1 MMSGAS
7 VVVTTRGAPGIKG
20 VGPGRLLQTPQCRGR
35 ALIEEGLAL
44 SPSLCLGVGRDLL
57 QTPQKRHTLNLRV
70 IRSEGGEGALQC
82 PQQLDVGAS

>member
-7 VVVTTRGAPGIKG
+7 VVTTRGAPSIKG

-35 ALIEEGLAL
+35 ALIEDGLAL

-57 QTPQKRHTLNLRV
+57 QTPQKRHTLALRV

>member
-1 MMSGAS
+1 MMSGTS
-7 VVVTTRGAPGIKG
+7 VVTTRGAPSIKG
-20 VGPGRLLQTPQCRGR
+20 MGPGRLLQTPQCRGR
-35 ALIEEGLAL
+35 ALIEDGLAL

-57 QTPQKRHTLNLRV
+57 QTPQKRHTLALRV